1 MSNKAQA
8 EKAAMQA
15 ISHARIKA
23 LYKKGFFD
31 IGDNKYQFSKMPFKK
46 SKKIFSYLTSIA
58 SELELGRLG
67 FLDSPKFDDEIE
79 PLLFQYMLLD
89 GFKLETIDDHFDE
102 YPSDYI
108 EFVTMSI
115 QGFSAPFLP
124 EVRTASAS
132 EVKEDQPTT
141 FKKQM

>member
-1 MSNKAQA
+1 MSNNPK
-8 EKAAMQA
+8 EMHSK
-15 ISHARIKA
+15 IKEI
-23 LYKKGFFD
+23 YKKGFFD
-31 IGDNKYQFSKMPFKK
+31 IGENKYQFSKMPFKK
-46 SKKIFSYLTSIA
+46 AKKIFAYLTSIA

-79 PLLFQYMLLD
+79 PLLFQYMLFD
-89 GFKLETIDDHFDE
+89 GFKIDTIDDHFDE

-132 EVKEDQPTT
+132 KAKEGQLTT

>member
-1 MSNKAQA
+1 M
-8 EKAAMQA
+8 
-15 ISHARIKA
+15 
-23 LYKKGFFD
+23 
-31 IGDNKYQFSKMPFKK
+31 
-46 SKKIFSYLTSIA
+46 
-58 SELELGRLG
+58 
-67 FLDSPKFDDEIE
+67 
-79 PLLFQYMLLD
+79 LFD
-89 GFKLETIDDHFDE
+89 GFKIDTIDDHFDE

-132 EVKEDQPTT
+132 KAKEGQLTT